1 MADIFTLL
9 KRAERDAMSEAS
21 ERKRLVGQTEFVP
34 SGWELAGDI
43 TQSIIGSVPS
53 LKRERRVNFTDQAN
67 NLIKMA
73 GNVVDNKGL
82 TAYNQRMTSLLNKVK
97 DDPEMMDVAMGLENT
112 LNKKRDE
119 ISTYTNA
126 MSGLNDFYSTDI
138 ISMDSGEEFKGVL
151 NNLMNIEEGTG
162 KGSHTLKSYMEKFA
176 PYSENDTT
184 NYIDFLSSNLGV
196 SSNTSLAD
204 LNKEDLARFIKQ
216 HEGWFPP
223 GHSRADMPEGS
234 KSFRNNNPGNLKP
247 PSDEVGIEWWG
258 DSFKGTDSK
267 GFAIFEDEAAGM
279 KALVQDI
286 EVNQKKTGI
295 TTSKNKYENQMM
307 ALIDQKMKAQNIKDA
322 LSEGEGLGFKYNM
335 GSKTDKELIAELD
348 RHIGRLNVGIQSVVN
363 DDFISDEELGLIM
376 GGDLEIYNQVKQE
389 KSGEAKRTYEYYQ
402 NQVLN
407 RQNQIN
413 ILDRKIANP
422 SDQENNLLFDQ
433 LLESINEGQTSEQ
446 SPFTDIVELR
456 KSYAEEVRAN
466 KGLMAKLNDKH
477 KAWTGVSIRLSEDQI
492 LDEDKPTPPP
502 AIEGEVAT
510 IMDNI
515 LDNQDADQD
524 VTGIVNAI
532 NNTSEDNIEAW
543 VNSSQDLEV
552 NSNDEDLGE
561 DAFGDS
567 GEGGYSSIG
576 DFAGD
581 LTKVGAAGVGVYMGG
596 KKVVE
601 KLPGIMKLN
610 QQSIDYLQ
618 NVVKLDGN
626 QINLLMK
633 DGEMQSV
640 LKEFADVSDEL
651 KNFKKGHPK
660 LFASPEGSPPMVGD
674 KIWNP
679 DTKTWEIADLD
690 VKGSID
696 NYRTINNKREE
707 LVKKSINRL
716 KSIKEFADMPDDVLE
731 RLIRNQDVWNLSKIK
746 SIIGPTLK
754 NAGYTI
760 QDLATIT
767 AKLGHKIAPAGLGV
781 LGWQMGDYLDFSTG
795 EKMAAGFIAATAGN
809 AAINKGIRLISDNA
823 WKAITSPKLRSRLA
837 KVVAKKL
844 GPGVAKR
851 LMTQWTAS
859 TVGAVAPEGISTLAG
874 GIGLALTGYEI
885 YSLMNEVP
893 EIAEEIIAWAREE
906 NPDSLKKIEKDM
918 ANEEV
923 DTSPSSPKTKGQALN
938 DLKEQFAAQK
948 KAGGEKSLI
957 KWINTVLSPDSNFT
971 SPNAYLKSLGYK

>member
-1 MADIFTLL
+1 L
-9 KRAERDAMSEAS
+9 
-21 ERKRLVGQTEFVP
+21 Q
-34 SGWELAGDI
+34 
-43 TQSIIGSVPS
+43 
-53 LKRERRVNFTDQAN
+53 RERRVNFTDQAN

-151 NNLMNIEEGTG
+151 NNLMDIEEGTG

-258 DSFKGTDSK
+258 DGFKGTDSK

-376 GGDLEIYNQVKQE
+376 GGDLDIYNQVKKE

-446 SPFTDIVELR
+446 SPFTDIVDLR
-456 KSYAEEVRAN
+456 K
-466 KGLMAKLNDKH
+466 
-477 KAWTGVSIRLSEDQI
+477 
-492 LDEDKPTPPP
+492 
-502 AIEGEVAT
+502 
-510 IMDNI
+510 
-515 LDNQDADQD
+515 
-524 VTGIVNAI
+524 
-532 NNTSEDNIEAW
+532 
-543 VNSSQDLEV
+543 
-552 NSNDEDLGE
+552 
-561 DAFGDS
+561 
-567 GEGGYSSIG
+567 
-576 DFAGD
+576 
-581 LTKVGAAGVGVYMGG
+581 
-596 KKVVE
+596 
-601 KLPGIMKLN
+601 
-610 QQSIDYLQ
+610 
-618 NVVKLDGN
+618 
-626 QINLLMK
+626 
-633 DGEMQSV
+633 
-640 LKEFADVSDEL
+640 
-651 KNFKKGHPK
+651 
-660 LFASPEGSPPMVGD
+660 
-674 KIWNP
+674 
-679 DTKTWEIADLD
+679 
-690 VKGSID
+690 
-696 NYRTINNKREE
+696 
-707 LVKKSINRL
+707 
-716 KSIKEFADMPDDVLE
+716 
-731 RLIRNQDVWNLSKIK
+731 
-746 SIIGPTLK
+746 
-754 NAGYTI
+754 
-760 QDLATIT
+760 
-767 AKLGHKIAPAGLGV
+767 
-781 LGWQMGDYLDFSTG
+781 
-795 EKMAAGFIAATAGN
+795 
-809 AAINKGIRLISDNA
+809 
-823 WKAITSPKLRSRLA
+823 
-837 KVVAKKL
+837 
-844 GPGVAKR
+844 
-851 LMTQWTAS
+851 
-859 TVGAVAPEGISTLAG
+859 
-874 GIGLALTGYEI
+874 
-885 YSLMNEVP
+885 
-893 EIAEEIIAWAREE
+893 
-906 NPDSLKKIEKDM
+906 
-918 ANEEV
+918 
-923 DTSPSSPKTKGQALN
+923 
-938 DLKEQFAAQK
+938 
-948 KAGGEKSLI
+948 
-957 KWINTVLSPDSNFT
+957 
-971 SPNAYLKSLGYK
+971 